1 MATLNKTFR
10 DIDLS
15 FTPHPITGDLM
26 AKYDEAAIKNSVKN
40 LILTRHYER
49 PFHSEI
55 GSSVGNLLFELPNPS
70 LVAIIKQ
77 EILDVIQN
85 FEPRIN
91 VQLIDVNFSQDD
103 HYVEVTVQFVIIN
116 TTTPIVLDFTLK
128 RTR

>member
-1 MATLNKTFR
+1 MALLNKTFR

-15 FTPHPITGDLM
+15 LTPHPVTGDIV

-55 GSSVGNLLFELPNPS
+55 GSSIGGLLFELPSPG

-77 EILDVIQN
+77 EIIDVLQN
-85 FEPRIN
+85 YEPRVN
-91 VQLIDVNFSQDD
+91 VLKIEVNFAEDEQ
-103 HYVEVTVQFVIIN
+103 YVDVTINFVIIN

>member
-26 AKYDEAAIKNSVKN
+26 AKYDEAAIKIAVKN

-55 GSSVGNLLFELPNPS
+55 GSSVGNLLFELPNPG
-70 LVAIIKQ
+70 LVTIIKQ

-85 FEPRIN
+85 FEPRVI
-91 VQLIDVNFSQDD
+91 VQSIEVNFTPDD
-103 HYVEVTVQFVIIN
+103 HYVEVILQFVIIN

>member
-15 FTPHPITGDLM
+15 FKPHPITGDLM
-26 AKYDEAAIKNSVKN
+26 AKYDEAAIKTSVKN

-49 PFHSEI
+49 PFHSEV

-77 EILDVIQN
+77 EIIDVIQN
-85 FEPRIN
+85 FEPRVI
-91 VQLIDVNFSQDD
+91 VQSIEVNFSPDTQ
-103 HYVEVTVQFVIIN
+103 YVDVTIQFVIVN

>member
-40 LILTRHYER
+40 LILTHHYER

-55 GSSVGNLLFELPNPS
+55 GSSVGNLLFELPDPS
-70 LVAIIKQ
+70 LAAIIKQ
-77 EILDVIQN
+77 EIIDVIRN
-85 FEPRIN
+85 FEPRVN
-91 VQLIDVNFSQDD
+91 VREIGVNFSPDT

>member
-15 FTPHPITGDLM
+15 FKPHPITGDLM
-26 AKYDEAAIKNSVKN
+26 AKYDEAAIKTSVKN

-49 PFHSEI
+49 PFHSEV

-77 EILDVIQN
+77 EIIDVIQN
-85 FEPRIN
+85 FEPRVI
-91 VQLIDVNFSQDD
+91 VQSIEVNFSPDTQ
-103 HYVEVTVQFVIIN
+103 YVDITIQFVIVN